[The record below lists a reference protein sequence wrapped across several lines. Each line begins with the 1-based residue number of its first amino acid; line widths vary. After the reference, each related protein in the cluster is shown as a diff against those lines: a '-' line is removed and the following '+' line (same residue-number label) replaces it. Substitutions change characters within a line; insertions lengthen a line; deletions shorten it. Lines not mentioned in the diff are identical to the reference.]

1 MKILSNI
8 LNPVDQDTTEY
19 LDNHVLEIEEGKILD
34 IYPLSKKTIKG
45 DCKDLSKSILLPGLI
60 DAHTHLPQLPIIGK

>member
-1 MKILSNI
+1 MKIHTNI
-8 LNPVDQDTTEY
+8 LNPIDKDTTEH

-34 IYPLSKKTIKG
+34 IYPLSKKTSRKN
-45 DCKDLSKSILLPGLI
+45 LNNFSNSILTPGLI